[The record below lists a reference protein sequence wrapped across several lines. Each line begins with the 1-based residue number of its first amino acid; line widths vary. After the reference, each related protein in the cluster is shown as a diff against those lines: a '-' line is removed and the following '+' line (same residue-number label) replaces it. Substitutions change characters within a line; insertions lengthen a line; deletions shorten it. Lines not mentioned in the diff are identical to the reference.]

1 MTEVIR
7 VTKDR
12 PAGQPGP
19 GNSTQTD
26 SEEPK
31 AREVI
36 RVGGPRASEPA
47 SIKPGPSE
55 SRGAHAIKVGGIA
68 RASEAPE
75 PMADHAPHLK
85 AEQLKV
91 EHQLKDVA
99 SIAAAFAEGLKA
111 LDSVAAEQARW
122 LAAIAVDLAEASV
135 AGRAL
140 SHRHMTGD
148 NTGQSSAENR
158 IEMFMANLREA
169 TDAQMKAL
177 ATAQASLLEAA
188 TGSHHDQHRQSGS
201 ALDTASD
208 PARVALANMV
218 SNLNVAQQNA
228 IANQESMNTTAQ
240 AAIAAGVSLLY
251 SSSEQGPPG
260 AVDD

>member
-7 VTKDR
+7 MTKDR
-12 PAGQPGP
+12 PGDQPGP
-19 GNSTQTD
+19 SHSAETD
-26 SEEPK
+26 SEEPQS
-31 AREVI
+31 REVI
-36 RVGGPRASEPA
+36 RVGTPRVSE
-47 SIKPGPSE
+47 STSLKPGASE

-75 PMADHAPHLK
+75 PMADHAPQLK

-99 SIAAAFAEGLKA
+99 AIAAAFAEGLKA

-122 LAAIAVDLAEASV
+122 LAAIAVDLAEAAV

-140 SHRHMTGD
+140 SHRHMAGD

-177 ATAQASLLEAA
+177 ATAQASLLEAS
-188 TGSHHDQHRQSGS
+188 TGSHQDQRRHSGS
-201 ALDTASD
+201 TLDMTSAD
-208 PARVALANMV
+208 PGRVALANMI
-218 SNLNVAQQNA
+218 SNLNLAQQNA
-228 IANQESMNTTAQ
+228 VANQHSMNTTAQ

-251 SSSEQGPPG
+251 STSEQGPPSEE
-260 AVDD
+260 

>member
-7 VTKDR
+7 MNKDR
-12 PAGQPGP
+12 PGDQSGP
-19 GNSTQTD
+19 SHSAQTD
-26 SEEPK
+26 SEEPQS
-31 AREVI
+31 REVI
-36 RVGGPRASEPA
+36 RVGTPRVSE
-47 SIKPGPSE
+47 STSVKPGPSE

-68 RASEAPE
+68 RASEASE
-75 PMADHAPHLK
+75 PMADHTPQLK

-99 SIAAAFAEGLKA
+99 AIASAFAEGLKA

-122 LAAIAVDLAEASV
+122 LAAIAVDLAEAAV

-140 SHRHMTGD
+140 SHRHMAAD
-148 NTGQSSAENR
+148 ISGQSSAENR

-188 TGSHHDQHRQSGS
+188 TGTHQDQRRQSGS
-201 ALDTASD
+201 GVDTASD

-218 SNLNVAQQNA
+218 SNINVAQQNA
-228 IANQESMNTTAQ
+228 IANQQSMNTTAQ

-260 AVDD
+260 VDD

>member
-7 VTKDR
+7 MTKDR
-12 PAGQPGP
+12 PGGQPGS
-19 GNSTQTD
+19 GDSAQTD
-26 SEEPK
+26 SEEPQS
-31 AREVI
+31 REVI
-36 RVGGPRASEPA
+36 RVGSPRVSE
-47 SIKPGPSE
+47 STSQMSGTSE
-55 SRGAHAIKVGGIA
+55 SRGAHAIKVGGIG
-68 RASEAPE
+68 RSSEAPE
-75 PMADHAPHLK
+75 PIADHAPQFK

-99 SIAAAFAEGLKA
+99 AIASAFAEGLKA

-122 LAAIAVDLAEASV
+122 LAAIAVDLAEAAV

-140 SHRHMTGD
+140 SHRHMAAD
-148 NTGQSSAENR
+148 NSGQSSAENR
-158 IEMFMANLREA
+158 VEMFMANLREA

-188 TGSHHDQHRQSGS
+188 TGTHQDARRQSGS
-201 ALDTASD
+201 GVDTGSD

-228 IANQESMNTTAQ
+228 IANQQSMNTTAQ

-260 AVDD
+260 ADD